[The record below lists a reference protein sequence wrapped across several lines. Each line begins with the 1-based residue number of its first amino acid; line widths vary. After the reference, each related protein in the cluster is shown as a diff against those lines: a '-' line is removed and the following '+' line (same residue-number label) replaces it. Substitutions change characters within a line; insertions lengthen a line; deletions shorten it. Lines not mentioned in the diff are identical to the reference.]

1 MTEDETKLKTGRVAV
16 SSSSSS
22 LIETK
27 WKPSRGMIEE
37 EERRGR
43 CRIVVFLQIK
53 HTSVGVVETVHPTSH
68 AVLYPDVPS
77 QPGNNCPSSPA
88 PLHVHSLPLSHVFP
102 AHLPFLFFFSS
113 CCNYK
118 LCTRISYI
126 FSTSTEFHSIYHDY
140 PMVSCLNDWPLF
152 LLVSM
157 PHFTVASQNILF
169 GIPLRVSH
177 GTISNSN

>member
-1 MTEDETKLKTGRVAV
+1 MV
-16 SSSSSS
+16 
-22 LIETK
+22 
-27 WKPSRGMIEE
+27 EE

-68 AVLYPDVPS
+68 AVLYPDVSS
-77 QPGNNCPSSPA
+77 QPGNNCLSSPA

-118 LCTRISYI
+118 LCTRII
-126 FSTSTEFHSIYHDY
+126 VFFTSTEFRSIYHDY
-140 PMVSCLNDWPLF
+140 PMVSYLNDWPLSRHVCSSVWLVIGF
-152 LLVSM
+152 HARFHFGLTEYPVWDSFRCVSWNHLEFKLVKILLK
-157 PHFTVASQNILF
+157 
-169 GIPLRVSH
+169 
-177 GTISNSN
+177 